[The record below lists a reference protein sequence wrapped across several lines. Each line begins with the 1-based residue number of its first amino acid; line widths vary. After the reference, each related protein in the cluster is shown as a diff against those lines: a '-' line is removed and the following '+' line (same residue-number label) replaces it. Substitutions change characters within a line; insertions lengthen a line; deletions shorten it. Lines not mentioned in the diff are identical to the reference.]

1 MPMKKVKELLLELV
15 GVRSVTGTAEELDVA
30 RKIHGLIAE
39 DPYFQDHPDHY
50 GAWDGGDLLGRPVV
64 WALKK
69 GSGRRTVVF
78 SGHYDTVGTACY
90 GVFEPYALDPDA
102 LKAAML
108 QNPPED
114 GEIRRDLAD
123 ENWMFGRGTADMKA
137 GLALNLNALFEHVP
151 GEVNV
156 LFTAVSDEENLS
168 AGARQAVRLYT
179 LLQERFG
186 LDYSIAVVSEPIE
199 REPDAPHPFIG
210 GSAGKILPVVVAR
223 GIPAHSASML
233 RGINSAHLIANVIRE
248 TEYDTAFLS
257 QGGSLFTE
265 PPAVQLVRDL
275 KEGYDVSMPEYT
287 AAAFNMTFFCG
298 TDPVALMDR
307 LLANCRTAADELL
320 RRYDACMDDMEST
333 GRIGPNRRKRFSVR
347 VLTIQELEAELSGRG
362 GFDAYRREA
371 KARSERISASGETLL
386 WASALYVR
394 DIMAFA
400 GGGPMVVAGIAPPY
414 YPAVNNDFLKKDIA
428 SIVGDAIASLQLEH
442 GIRAAREDYSQAMM
456 DLSYMSCANP
466 ASARRIMG
474 NMPLPEILY
483 AMDVDAMARL
493 EIPTLVIGP
502 ARKEIHQLGE
512 RVYLPDV
519 ERDLPIVFRQIIQSM
534 ERIEEEMRV

>member
-1 MPMKKVKELLLELV
+1 MKTVKELLLELV
-15 GVRSVTGTAEELDVA
+15 KVRSVTGTAEELDVA
-30 RKIHGLIAE
+30 RKIHELIAE
-39 DPYFQDHPDHY
+39 DPYFQAHPDLF
-50 GAWDGGDLLGRPVV
+50 GAWDGGDPLGRPVV

-102 LKAAML
+102 LKAVL
-108 QNPPED
+108 RNNPPED
-114 GEIRRDLAD
+114 GEILRDLGD

-151 GEVNV
+151 GEVNI

-179 LLQERFG
+179 QLQERFG
-186 LDYSIAVVSEPIE
+186 LDYSIAVISEPIE
-199 REPDAPHPFIG
+199 REPDAPHPFIN

-233 RGINSAHLIANVIRE
+233 RGINSAHLIANIIRE
-248 TEYDTAFLS
+248 SEYDTAFLS

-298 TDPVALMDR
+298 TDPVGLMER

-333 GRIGPNRRKRFSVR
+333 GRIGPGRRKRFSVR
-347 VLTIQELEAELSGRG
+347 VLTLQELEAELSARV
-362 GFDAYRREA
+362 GFEAYRQEA
-371 KARSERISASGETLL
+371 KARSVRLVASGETLL
-386 WASALYVR
+386 WASALYIR

-414 YPAVNNDFLKKDIA
+414 YPAVNNDFLSKDIA
-428 SIVGDAIASLQLEH
+428 PIVGETIASLEREH

-466 ASARRIMG
+466 ESARRIMG
-474 NMPLPEILY
+474 NVPLPESLY
-483 AMDVDAMARL
+483 AMDVDGMARL

-519 ERDLPIVFRQIIQSM
+519 ERDLPIVFRQIIRSV
-534 ERIEEEMRV
+534 ERIEKEMRT

>member
-1 MPMKKVKELLLELV
+1 MKTVKELLLELV
-15 GVRSVTGTAEELDVA
+15 GVRSVTGTGEELDVA
-30 RKIHGLIAE
+30 RKIHALVAE

-50 GAWDGGDLLGRPVV
+50 GMWDGGDPLGRPVV

-78 SGHYDTVGTACY
+78 SGHYDTVCTACY

-102 LKAAML
+102 LKTAMMKD
-108 QNPPED
+108 PPED

-123 ENWMFGRGTADMKA
+123 ENWLFGRGTADMKA
-137 GLALNLNALFEHVP
+137 GLALNLGALFEHVP

-179 LLQERFG
+179 RLQERFG

-199 REPDAPHPFIG
+199 RDTEAPHPFIN

-233 RGINSAHLIANVIRE
+233 RGINSAHLIANIIRE

-298 TDPVALMDR
+298 TDPVALMER
-307 LLANCRTAADELL
+307 LIENCQKAADELL

-333 GRIGPNRRKRFSVR
+333 GRIGSGRRKRFSVR
-347 VLTIQELEAELSGRG
+347 VLTLQELEAELSARV
-362 GFDAYRREA
+362 GFEAFRQEA
-371 KARSERISASGETLL
+371 KARSEQIAASGETLL
-386 WASALYVR
+386 WASALYIR

-414 YPAVNNDFLKKDIA
+414 YPAVNNDFLKKDITP
-428 SIVGDAIASLQLEH
+428 IVEDAIASLEREH
-442 GIRAAREDYSQAMM
+442 GIRATREDYSQAMM

-474 NMPLPEILY
+474 NMPLPESLY

-519 ERDLPIVFRQIIQSM
+519 ERDLPIVFRQIIRSM
-534 ERIEEEMRV
+534 ERIDKEMRV